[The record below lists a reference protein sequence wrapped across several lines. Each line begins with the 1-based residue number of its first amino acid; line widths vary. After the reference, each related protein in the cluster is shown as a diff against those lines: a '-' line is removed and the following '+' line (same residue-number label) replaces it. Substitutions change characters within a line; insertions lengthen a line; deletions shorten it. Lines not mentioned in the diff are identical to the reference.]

1 MQRRRFLAVTLGC
14 CAALPRIAAARQ
26 SAPGQTLRVALIGH
40 SGQGDYG
47 HGVDRVWAQIRGARV
62 VAIADADP
70 AGLAAAGQRT
80 GGVRGFADYRAM
92 LAEVKPDV
100 VAVCPRHAHEHRD
113 MIVGALDGGARGVY
127 VEKPFVRTCAE
138 ADQVVALARRTG
150 TSLAVAHRNRYHPAL
165 PVLQKYLADGTLGRI
180 LEIRARGKEDQRGG
194 GQDLWVLGGHLFNVA
209 TLFTG
214 APTACSATIQQ
225 QGHPATRSDVHE
237 GDEGVG
243 LIAGDEVHARFD
255 TQRGIPIFY
264 DSKKALG
271 SAAAGFGLQIFCER
285 GVVDLRMD
293 IEPLVHVRE
302 GHPFIPDTTPRAWIP
317 LTSAGPGVPET
328 VPGLS
333 KRILDHVAAVEDL
346 LACLGS
352 GREPLC
358 GPTPASETVEMT
370 QAVFASFAAGGP
382 VTMPLTTRTWPL
394 TREPIV

>member
-14 CAALPRIAAARQ
+14 AALPRIASARQ
-26 SAPGQTLRVALIGH
+26 PPSREPLRVALIGH
-40 SGQGDYG
+40 TGQGDYG
-47 HGVDRVWAQIRGARV
+47 HGIDRVWAQVRGARV

-70 AGLAAAGQRT
+70 AGLAAARPADRRARVGLPTIARCSRE
-80 GGVRGFADYRAM
+80 VR
-92 LAEVKPDV
+92 PDV

-113 MIVGALDGGARGVY
+113 MIVAALDAGARGVY

-150 TSLAVAHRNRYHPAL
+150 ASLAVAHRNRYHPAL
-165 PVLQKYLADGTLGRI
+165 PVLQRYLADGTLGRI

-194 GQDLWVLGGHLFNVA
+194 GQDLCVLGGHLFNVA
-209 TLFTG
+209 TMFTG

-225 QGHPATRSDVHE
+225 QGRPATRRDVHE

-243 LIAGDEVHARFD
+243 LIVGDEVHARFD

-264 DSKKALG
+264 DSKKGLG

-302 GHPFIPDTTPRAWIP
+302 GHPFIPDATPRAWMP
-317 LTSAGPGVPET
+317 LTSAGLGDAGT
-328 VPGLS
+328 G
-333 KRILDHVAAVEDL
+333 AGAVE
-346 LACLGS
+346 AHPRPRRGGRGS
-352 GREPLC
+352 AGLHRAAAASRSA
-358 GPTPASETVEMT
+358 GPRQRAKPS
-370 QAVFASFAAGGP
+370 
-382 VTMPLTTRTWPL
+382 R
-394 TREPIV
+394 